1 MATILVTG
9 ANRGIGLEFARQ
21 YVADGWRVFAAAR
34 DPASAGELRQLVHES
49 AGRVEPIKIDVTDP
63 LSIQAAAA
71 QIGDA
76 PIDHLI
82 NSAGVMGGP
91 RQQLGNM
98 DYEDWEEVLR
108 VNTMG
113 PMRVTEAFVNN
124 LARSERKLAVAITSG
139 MGSITDNSSGGHIA
153 YRISKAGVN
162 MVMRTLAL
170 DLAPRGIICL
180 VINPGWVKTRMGGA
194 GAKIT
199 ATESVSAMRKVFDK
213 ADPTYSGKFFNYNGR
228 EYPW

>member
-21 YVADGWRVFAAAR
+21 YAADGWRVFAAAR
-34 DPASAGELRQLVHES
+34 DPASASELRQLVQES
-49 AGRVEPIKIDVTDP
+49 AGCVEPIAIDVTDP
-63 LSIQAAAA
+63 ISIQAAAA

-98 DYEDWEEVLR
+98 DYEDGEEVFR

-124 LARSERKLAVAITSG
+124 VARSERKLVVAITSG
-139 MGSITDNSSGGHIA
+139 MGSMADNTSGGHIA

-162 MVMRTLAL
+162 MLMRAL
-170 DLAPRGIICL
+170 SIDLAPRGIICV

-199 ATESVSAMRKVFDK
+199 ATESVNAMRKVFDQ
-213 ADPTYSGKFFNYNGR
+213 AGPSQSGKFFNYDGR